1 MEYSFSPDQ
10 FVTLP
15 ELTRDAKAGTWL
27 NGTHRVPIEADQL
40 EIHERVKIN
49 GSTWVVSSI
58 VQWKGVAGEPLTG
71 AYLETLGGF
80 WSRNIWRGVDK

>member
-49 GSTWVVSSI
+49 GAVWIVTSITEWV
-58 VQWKGVAGEPLTG
+58 GVDGGTLTS

-80 WSRNIWRGVDK
+80 WSSNIWIGVDK